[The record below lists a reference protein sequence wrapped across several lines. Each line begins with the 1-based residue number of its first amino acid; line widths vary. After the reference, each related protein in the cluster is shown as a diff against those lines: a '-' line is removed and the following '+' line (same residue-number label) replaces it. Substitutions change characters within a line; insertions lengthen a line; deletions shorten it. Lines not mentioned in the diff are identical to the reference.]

1 MRERQ
6 HINVDE
12 VDEETL
18 DRMFDVKGQER
29 RMDIAEGTWRGDK
42 PPDDDDWEIE

>member
-6 HINVDE
+6 HINADE

-29 RMDIAEGTWRGDK
+29 DMDRVI
-42 PPDDDDWEIE
+42 